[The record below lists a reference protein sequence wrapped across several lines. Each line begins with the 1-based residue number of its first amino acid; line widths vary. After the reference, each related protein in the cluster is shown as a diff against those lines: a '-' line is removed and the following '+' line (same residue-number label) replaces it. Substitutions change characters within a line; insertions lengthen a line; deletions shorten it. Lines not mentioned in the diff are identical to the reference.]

1 MYDDNN
7 ILIFGFGV
15 TGQAALKCMNHFNAN
30 IYVYDEDKEK
40 LEKYGS
46 DIFKIFKEE
55 YLEKIDFIIKSPGIN
70 PDHPLLKKARENK
83 VTIKSDLEIFYEICK
98 SKNTVAITG
107 TNGKTTTTSLVASIL
122 EEVGKTYCVG
132 NIGSSVLD
140 AALVASEDDYVV
152 IESSSFQLDDTFKF
166 RPKIAVV
173 TNVTSDH
180 LDWHKTVE
188 NYRNAKYKIFKNQNE
203 DDYIVFNSKN
213 QELSNKEIK
222 SQKYKFSTDE
232 VLENGS
238 FIQDG
243 KIYFSKDSIKEEIM
257 PVDEIKIPGAH
268 NLENILCAVNA
279 CKLLEI
285 DKDIIRKVISNF
297 MGVEHR
303 IEFVK
308 EINNVKYYN
317 DSKGTNP
324 DSTIMAIKAIDKN
337 IVLIAGGYD
346 KNANYEEFLK
356 VGKDRIKHLIL
367 LGETAEKIQKEAKK
381 LDYDIYIVS
390 DMKKAVQLSSKIAEE
405 GDTVLLSPACASW
418 DMYPSYE
425 IRGKDFKNLVNELI

>member
-1 MYDDNN
+1 
-7 ILIFGFGV
+7 
-15 TGQAALKCMNHFNAN
+15 
-30 IYVYDEDKEK
+30 
-40 LEKYGS
+40 
-46 DIFKIFKEE
+46 
-55 YLEKIDFIIKSPGIN
+55 
-70 PDHPLLKKARENK
+70 
-83 VTIKSDLEIFYEICK
+83 
-98 SKNTVAITG
+98 
-107 TNGKTTTTSLVASIL
+107 
-122 EEVGKTYCVG
+122 
-132 NIGSSVLD
+132 
-140 AALVASEDDYVV
+140 
-152 IESSSFQLDDTFKF
+152 
-166 RPKIAVV
+166 
-173 TNVTSDH
+173 
-180 LDWHKTVE
+180 
-188 NYRNAKYKIFKNQNE
+188 
-203 DDYIVFNSKN
+203 
-213 QELSNKEIK
+213 
-222 SQKYKFSTDE
+222 
-232 VLENGS
+232 
-238 FIQDG
+238 
-243 KIYFSKDSIKEEIM
+243 M

-279 CKLLEI
+279 CKLLGI

-308 EINNVKYYN
+308 EIKGVKYYN

-356 VGKDRIKHLIL
+356 VGKDRVKHLIL

-390 DMKKAVQLSSKIAEE
+390 DMKKAVQLSSRIAEE